1 MLKSCQGSGRW
12 FFGSQRCS
20 GERSEKRERRPV
32 SQTKQPPDDLFR
44 REPEEA
50 PGPVDPVDVQKI
62 RLCAEEAEDLSL
74 FFASERR
81 EGGRKRIENERIN
94 GHFRGEERS
103 AGGVHPP
110 EGFLQDFMEGGTRQ
124 CGEHFVR

>member
-1 MLKSCQGSGRW
+1 MTDGI
-12 FFGSQRCS
+12 
-20 GERSEKRERRPV
+20 
-32 SQTKQPPDDLFR
+32 
-44 REPEEA
+44 
-50 PGPVDPVDVQKI
+50 VDEISVTGIECFAHHGV
-62 RLCAEEAEDLSL
+62 
-74 FFASERR
+74 FASERR

-124 CGEHFVR
+124 RRQRFVR